1 MDSHINYE
9 SMTKIY
15 LGIETRD
22 NGYPSLSF
30 KKDFVLNVVDI
41 NEPPSDLKLSNNQVS

>member
-15 LGIETRD
+15 LGIETLD